1 MKRLVY
7 NPRAY
12 VFVKDV
18 KGKVH
23 DLSPYVTAGNVVRKI
38 DQVSTAEVTIR
49 NPEMKWTAHR
59 DGDNIVLPTFSPMD
73 PITIYLRRMPGH
85 PVRVFTGFLD
95 QTPYLQLFPGKVTLK
110 ASCTLKRL
118 LYTYFDPALPYTQS
132 FLREY
137 GWVEM
142 ENGVWG
148 SFAGLDTYKP
158 PDPLAPLPNGI
169 QAQASGSISELL
181 GATLQ
186 YIGNWNKNSIY
197 IEKIPD
203 GIFPRLAEL
212 ATEFQDEQKGAKK
225 AYEDLFKKIVG
236 ASSVGNAV
244 TAGGNTHPAGGGT
257 EVQASVFAP
266 GDAGGQFAGA
276 GTKFPGGQIPGGS
289 PPPAGMY
296 YAELST
302 PAGSGSFD
310 ALGRILGKGKNDQY
324 GGLDF
329 GTPLRITYKDKSV
342 IARKADRGNG
352 GPSQP
357 KIDLWYTVAQALGF
371 QGLGKVHI
379 EILTEKQVKDLE
391 DSGGAN
397 FGSDSRKNAAS
408 ASSVNTTDRSSRQ
421 GGSNKTTS
429 TGGNSGGEWAYP
441 LSKDVGNGAGGVAGH
456 MSRPLDN
463 WESDNAVDLMAPPG
477 TKWIAV
483 EDGVISPP
491 SYPGWGESS
500 GGPTVYG
507 YRLHLVGD
515 SGNVYFYQHG
525 ASNIA
530 PRNKKVKKGDIIG
543 QVGDYSSNGIPNH
556 LHFAAKPPLS
566 PETVTAGGKIT
577 AGGADSTTSPPTAG
591 DASQSQP
598 DSGGAAALFA
608 TLDLPGALDTVAAQM
623 LSGEKSLMN
632 DKPLMPFVQQLC
644 NASLRHFQS
653 MPDGKFFA
661 FYPDYFGEFNQHP
674 PYWEIDDIEI
684 IDGGVDLSD
693 DALVTHSYVVGDTA
707 SPTIGAGAPFYQ
719 RAVFSAGV
727 VTIFNAFLNEDMLTK
742 LDHPDQ
748 KKGSKK
754 KDANTQDPPKGLG
767 ISLEAA
773 EAQAFLT
780 RYGARPLTEDM
791 PFIKSNFYEMFL
803 AYQKFLLGWSR
814 QFLTPFMFTFMPEVY
829 PGGKVGFPQH
839 DLQMYIEEVNHSWD
853 LESGFTTRAALSAP
867 SVYKTKDGKQALGL
881 LPPNMVK
888 GLIEPVSK
896 SRASDAP
903 DKPMSVPAPQVD
915 PASNPTFAPVPTAPI
930 PGQSTGGFLAP
941 D

>member
-1 MKRLVY
+1 M
-7 NPRAY
+7 
-12 VFVKDV
+12 FVKDI
-18 KGKVH
+18 KGTVH
-23 DLSPYVTAGNVVRKI
+23 DLSPYVTAGSVVRKI

-59 DGDNIVLPTFSPMD
+59 DGDKIVLPTFSPMD

-158 PDPLAPLPNGI
+158 PDPLAPLPSGI
-169 QAQASGSISELL
+169 RAQASGSISELL
-181 GATLQ
+181 YATLR
-186 YIGNWNKNSIY
+186 YIGNWNDKSIY

-212 ATEFQDEQKGAKK
+212 AKEFQAEEEESKK
-225 AYEDLFKKIVG
+225 ALEEFFKKIVG
-236 ASSVGNAV
+236 PSSVGGAI
-244 TAGGNTHPAGGGT
+244 TAGGSTHPAGGGT
-257 EVQASVFAP
+257 EVQASEFAP
-266 GDAGGQFAGA
+266 PDAGGQFAGA
-276 GTKFPGGQIPGGS
+276 GTKFPGGEIPGGS

-310 ALGRILGKGKNDQY
+310 ALGRILGPGKSDSY

-352 GPSQP
+352 GQSQP

-379 EILTEKQVKDLE
+379 EVLTEKQVKDLE
-391 DSGGAN
+391 ASGGAD
-397 FGSDSRKNAAS
+397 FGSNSRKNTASTSS
-408 ASSVNTTDRSSRQ
+408 ASTNRSTRQ
-421 GGSNKTTS
+421 GGSTKTDS
-429 TGGNSGGEWAYP
+429 SGDVTGMAVGIKGSSVANGPGMAYWDP
-441 LSKDVGNGAGGVAGH
+441 RPGQSIPFHKGVDIS
-456 MSRPLDN
+456 MP
-463 WESDNAVDLMAPPG
+463 EG
-477 TKWIAV
+477 TKLTALCDGTIA
-483 EDGVISPP
+483 
-491 SYPGWGESS
+491 Y
-500 GGPTVYG
+500 
-507 YRLHLVGD
+507 
-515 SGNVYFYQHG
+515 
-525 ASNIA
+525 ASKNW
-530 PRNKKVKKGDIIG
+530 
-543 QVGDYSSNGIPNH
+543 YSSSNGKGQGCITIKSAYKVGPFPAGTMFGYGHPDIIYKSQGDTVKAGEVIALSGSPGGGAH
-556 LHFAAKPPLS
+556 LHFF
-566 PETVTAGGKIT
+566 VNTAGNASGNGNTDPTPLAKALLDGT
-577 AGGADSTTSPPTAG
+577 QLPATGGGGTPDTSG
-591 DASQSQP
+591 DASQSQS

-742 LDHPDQ
+742 LENPD
-748 KKGSKK
+748 KKKNSKK
-754 KDANTQDPPKGLG
+754 KDSDNQDPPKGLG

-814 QFLTPFMFTFMPEVY
+814 QFLTPFQFTFMPEVY

-839 DLQMYIEEVNHSWD
+839 DLQMYVEEVNHSWD
-853 LESGFTTRAALSAP
+853 LESGFMTRAALSAP
-867 SVYKTKDGKQALGL
+867 SVYKTKDGKQSLGL

-896 SRASDAP
+896 SRAQDIP
-903 DKPMSVPAPQVD
+903 NQPVSVPAPQIA
-915 PASNPTFAPVPTAPI
+915 PESNPTFAPVPTAPI
-930 PGQSTGGFLAP
+930 PGATGGVLAP